1 MKEEWTKPEIEE
13 YDITERTQLEGL
25 GGDDG
30 PDRGDFPVDGG
41 GGGGGGAA
49 PSS

>member
-1 MKEEWTKPEIEE
+1 MRKEWTRPEVEE
-13 YDITERTQLEGL
+13 FDITERTQLEGL

-30 PDRGDFPVDGG
+30 PDRGESLPGDGDGG
-41 GGGGGGAA
+41 GGGA

>member
-1 MKEEWTKPEIEE
+1 MEKMHWTRPEVEEF
-13 YDITERTQLEGL
+13 DIAERTQLEGL

-30 PDRGDFPVDGG
+30 PDRGDFGEGG
-41 GGGGGGAA
+41 NGGGA